1 MGRIF
6 CSVGGPVSDKHVL
19 AWRGKGR
26 SGWLACQVLV
36 VIPQPIDQQEAAAFT
51 HEVTPASQHTIASPP
66 APPAVTEPAAPV
78 QHVFPALARPQ
89 PAVDPKAP
97 YVPTFGELL
106 VKQARPTLAS
116 PQPVRGYKAPPVPS
130 LGEILIERKLVTPE
144 QLRTAMDRHWRT
156 RRRLGQVLVELG
168 YVTADAV
175 LEALSAQLG
184 LPSTRVDSYTV
195 NPEAV
200 TMLPERVARQHVAFP
215 LLKVGSTLVVA
226 IASPKN
232 LDALDDLR
240 FASGCG
246 IQTMVALE
254 TEILDALDRYY
265 GNQWVP
271 NDQEEGSAVVIDL
284 PGPQLDL
291 HDEVGERSAV
301 ALVERIIARASA
313 ERASDIH
320 LEPMKTSLR
329 VRFRV
334 DGTFHDV
341 AHLLLAVSPAVLARV
356 KVLAGMDI
364 ADHRL
369 PQDGRFSATV
379 SGRGLDIRSSTYPT
393 IWGEKAVLRLLDR
406 STLKLQLDG
415 VGLSGQLLTSFRELI
430 LRPEGIILVT
440 GPTGSGKTSTLYAA
454 LAELA
459 KTGRNIITIEDPVEY
474 WLQGVNQGQTNHKA
488 GFTFARGLR
497 AILRQ
502 DPDVIMVGEI
512 RDPET
517 LETAIEASLTGH
529 TVLSTLHTISATATV
544 TRLLEMGL
552 EPYLLASA
560 VTGIAAQRLVRRV
573 CTTCR
578 KPVPTPEGLRSL
590 FSEGAPA
597 QIYRGVGCP
606 DCRGTGF
613 LGRVAVH
620 ELLVMT
626 DELRRLMYERASE
639 ADLLAAAKR
648 GGMIPLRE
656 ACLARVRD
664 GDTTFEEV
672 LRVTAKGGGE
682 AAGA

>member
-1 MGRIF
+1 M
-6 CSVGGPVSDKHVL
+6 
-19 AWRGKGR
+19 
-26 SGWLACQVLV
+26 
-36 VIPQPIDQQEAAAFT
+36 
-51 HEVTPASQHTIASPP
+51 
-66 APPAVTEPAAPV
+66 

-89 PAVDPKAP
+89 RVW
-97 YVPTFGELL
+97 G
-106 VKQARPTLAS
+106 Q
-116 PQPVRGYKAPPVPS
+116 KAPPVPA

-156 RRRLGQVLVELG
+156 RRRVGRVLVELG

-200 TMLPERVARQHVAFP
+200 RMLPEKVARQHVAFP

-226 IASPKN
+226 IASPKD
-232 LDALDDLR
+232 LHALDDLR

-254 TEILDALDRYY
+254 TEILAALDRYY

-271 NDQEEGSAVVIDL
+271 QDQDESSVVVIDL

-301 ALVERIIARASA
+301 TLVERIIARASA

-320 LEPMKTSLR
+320 LEPMKTS
-329 VRFRV
+329 FRV
-334 DGTFHDV
+334 DGTFHEV
-341 AHLLLAVSPAVLARV
+341 AHLLLALSPPVLARV

-364 ADHRL
+364 TDHRL

-379 SGRGLDIRSSTYPT
+379 SGRGLDIRASTYPT

-415 VGLSGQLLTSFRELI
+415 VGLSGQLLTSFRDLI

-459 KTGRNIITIEDPVEY
+459 ETGRNIITIEDPVEY

-529 TVLSTLHTISATATV
+529 TVLSTLHTISAAATV

-560 VTGIAAQRLVRRV
+560 VSGISAQRLVRRI

-590 FSEGAPA
+590 FSGGAPA
-597 QIYRGVGCP
+597 QLYRGAGCP

-613 LGRVAVH
+613 LGRLAVH

-626 DELRRLMYERASE
+626 DELRGLMHERASE
-639 ADLLAAAKR
+639 AGVLEAAKR

-664 GDTTFEEV
+664 GETTFEEV
-672 LRVTAKGGGE
+672 LRVTTQGGGA